1 MSLYIDNIFYLK
13 IQMLNFS
20 SLLGPGV
27 PIELKQ
33 RGKDWHFL
41 DNAYILGLFHEN
53 ALWDSK
59 WLTEVIFNLWVT
71 LKSELVI
78 SKLSWELRIF
88 NN

>member
-53 ALWDSK
+53 AL
-59 WLTEVIFNLWVT
+59 
-71 LKSELVI
+71 
-78 SKLSWELRIF
+78 
-88 NN
+88 